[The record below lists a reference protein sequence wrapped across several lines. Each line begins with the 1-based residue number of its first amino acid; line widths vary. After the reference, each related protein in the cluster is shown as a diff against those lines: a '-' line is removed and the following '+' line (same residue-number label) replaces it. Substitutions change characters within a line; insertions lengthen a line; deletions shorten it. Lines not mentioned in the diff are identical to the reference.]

1 MPIVFVHGV
10 NTRNTEP
17 GYDAGLL
24 VITKFIQAHFAG
36 VKFGG
41 AALATLTPTFPYWGD
56 LATRFTWDMASLP
69 SGDIDALGPG
79 VPDGLRPIVGVI
91 VDGLKDPAT
100 GSKQP
105 LLTLARERGLPQSVD
120 IVTDR
125 LLRQAAPADADR
137 VAEFVVAARR
147 YAEANPNPAWMAGL
161 ATDEQLLNLF
171 VNEVQKGAAPAG
183 VNALGGGFGAI
194 VGSLAA
200 AGAQIKQA
208 VATAAGTVLNRTG
221 DFASTKLLA
230 WQRKPL
236 NATLG
241 RFFGDIFVYLDGR
254 GTKAAPGAIPTRL
267 LNAFDA
273 AKAAAPNE
281 PLVIIGHSLGGVIT
295 FDLLS
300 HFRTD
305 LVVDL
310 FVTVG
315 SQVSHF
321 EEMKRFKSSDPAVG
335 PPNRAVTPANVRRWI
350 NVFDEVD
357 IFSYACDK
365 VFDRVLDFHY
375 DTQTYTIKAHGAY
388 FEQDRFYSRLRTR
401 IDQLS

>member
-1 MPIVFVHGV
+1 M
-10 NTRNTEP
+10 
-17 GYDAGLL
+17 
-24 VITKFIQAHFAG
+24 
-36 VKFGG
+36 
-41 AALATLTPTFPYWGD
+41 
-56 LATRFTWDMASLP
+56 
-69 SGDIDALGPG
+69 
-79 VPDGLRPIVGVI
+79 
-91 VDGLKDPAT
+91 
-100 GSKQP
+100 
-105 LLTLARERGLPQSVD
+105 
-120 IVTDR
+120 
-125 LLRQAAPADADR
+125 
-137 VAEFVVAARR
+137 
-147 YAEANPNPAWMAGL
+147 
-161 ATDEQLLNLF
+161 
-171 VNEVQKGAAPAG
+171 
-183 VNALGGGFGAI
+183 
-194 VGSLAA
+194 
-200 AGAQIKQA
+200 
-208 VATAAGTVLNRTG
+208 
-221 DFASTKLLA
+221 
-230 WQRKPL
+230 
-236 NATLG
+236 
-241 RFFGDIFVYLDGR
+241 
-254 GTKAAPGAIPTRL
+254 
-267 LNAFDA
+267 
-273 AKAAAPNE
+273 
-281 PLVIIGHSLGGVIT
+281 IT